1 MVFSSVLFSA
11 ISAMSSTVEGKGS
24 CLLGFRSLSSDVET
38 VLGEL
43 HVLQCLTWY
52 FQMTG
57 QNTD

>member
-1 MVFSSVLFSA
+1 MP
-11 ISAMSSTVEGKGS
+11 STEGKGL

-52 FQMTG
+52 FQMTR
-57 QNTD
+57 QNSS

>member
-1 MVFSSVLFSA
+1 MAFSSVSFAA
-11 ISAMSSTVEGKGS
+11 ILAMLLTEGKWL

-52 FQMTG
+52 FQMTR
-57 QNTD
+57 QNTY